1 MTIIILAAKEREKA
15 QKLATQKRIAEASS
29 TATSRTASPTG
40 TPLRGPKGLKKS
52 KSGTSTPLRVPTRSD
67 DQGQFDISALN
78 LGEKDEDSVFEEPPK
93 TSIAK
98 EKVLEEAKKSL
109 DAEVKGGR
117 KGVSLVVIGHVDAGK
132 STLMGRLLYELG
144 RVDEKRKVANE
155 RASDKIGKGS
165 FSWAWE
171 LDGTSEE
178 RERGV
183 TMDVALQVLET
194 PHRNITILDAPGHR
208 DFIPNMISGASQADC
223 ALIVVDASTGEFEA
237 GFERGGQ
244 TREHLVLVRSLGVAQ
259 VIVAVNKLDQVDWSQ
274 DRYDDIRS
282 QLKAFL
288 VQSGFHPSKTYYVPV
303 GAMDGVNLINRKG
316 AESAILTQWYSGP
329 TLVDLLDI
337 LQPPMRDI
345 SSPLRFPISNVF
357 KGQGSGTG
365 VSGRICGG
373 VVQVGERLRIL
384 PGDETGIVKAIET
397 ETENLPWAAAGMNV
411 TLYLTA
417 VDPVHLNIGSVLCPP
432 TNLIPLVTVFTA
444 RIIVFDIQVPILAG
458 TSVELF
464 HHSHDVPASI
474 SKLNSTL
481 DRATGIPIKK
491 NPRVL
496 TKGTS
501 AEVQITIR
509 PGSFSGPATRALPI
523 PLELFS
529 ASKEM
534 GRILIRRGGETIGA
548 GIVLE
553 ILG

>member
-1 MTIIILAAKEREKA
+1 
-15 QKLATQKRIAEASS
+15 
-29 TATSRTASPTG
+29 
-40 TPLRGPKGLKKS
+40 
-52 KSGTSTPLRVPTRSD
+52 
-67 DQGQFDISALN
+67 
-78 LGEKDEDSVFEEPPK
+78 
-93 TSIAK
+93 
-98 EKVLEEAKKSL
+98 
-109 DAEVKGGR
+109 
-117 KGVSLVVIGHVDAGK
+117 
-132 STLMGRLLYELG
+132 MGRLLYELG

-244 TREHLVLVRSLGVAQ
+244 TREHLVLVRSLGVTQ

-274 DRYDDIRS
+274 DRYDDICS

-303 GAMDGVNLINRKG
+303 GAMAGVNLTNRKG

-384 PGDETGIVKAIET
+384 PGDETGIVKGNLPCSAIET
-397 ETENLPWAAAGMNV
+397 ETENLPWAAAGMNA

-432 TNLIPLVTVFTA
+432 TNLIPLATVFTA

-523 PLELFS
+523 PLEPFS